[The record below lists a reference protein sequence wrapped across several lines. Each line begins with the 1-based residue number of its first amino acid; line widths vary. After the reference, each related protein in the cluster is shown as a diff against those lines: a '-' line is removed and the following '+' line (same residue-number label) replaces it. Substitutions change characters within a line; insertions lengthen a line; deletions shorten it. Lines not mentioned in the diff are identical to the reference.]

1 MLGNKSILL
10 LATICLCLIIIE
22 ISFQI
27 TLKTGFFKDRI
38 TETQNGNCTHTI
50 YENLYHQ
57 SEENLVEFCRDSNG
71 FVKHQN
77 FSDKHSTIY
86 VCGGS
91 TTEAMVV
98 PSGKRWPAILEVL
111 SRNKVVN
118 DSASGRTFSECLQRL
133 ELYLVKSPKPQKILL
148 LNNVNTLGKFAIDNA
163 TAKET
168 NLNENLK
175 KKITYLYYSMFPGI
189 ANARRSGFFQ
199 DIMRRESTV
208 KTVDRSVKS
217 NDPAFKI
224 DYSYSIA
231 LDSNC
236 CHYASMLNS
245 PASLESFD
253 WKSSNNVDDYVRFY
267 EQELNTLQKTLDK
280 FDIPRDNILFGFESY
295 SYDLGK
301 SQFGDPMRRQ
311 PLYNSDFAAKS
322 LSHRESHLVVSR
334 FDTAIRSLLVSRK
347 WNYFDSQE
355 FLTRPEYFYDTVHLT
370 PLGSEK
376 MAQGVFQII
385 KSNI

>member
-1 MLGNKSILL
+1 M
-10 LATICLCLIIIE
+10 CLCLIIIE

-27 TLKTGFFKDRI
+27 TFKSGFFKNSI
-38 TETQNGNCTHTI
+38 TETQNGNCTYTI

-71 FVKHQN
+71 FVEHQN
-77 FSDKHSTIY
+77 FSDNHSTIY

-98 PSGKRWPAILEVL
+98 PSSKRWPAILEVL
-111 SRNKVVN
+111 SSNKVVN

-133 ELYLVKSPKPQKILL
+133 ELYLMKFPKPQRILL

-168 NLNENLK
+168 DLNENLK
-175 KKITYLYYSMFPGI
+175 KEITHLYYSMFPGI

-199 DIMRRESTV
+199 EIIRHDSKV
-208 KTVDRSVKS
+208 KTVDRSVK
-217 NDPAFKI
+217 NNNQIFKI
-224 DYSYSIA
+224 DYSYSIG

-245 PASLESFD
+245 RASLESFD
-253 WKSSNNVDDYVRFY
+253 WKSNKNIDDYVRFY
-267 EQELNTLQKTLDK
+267 ENELNTLQKTLDK
-280 FDIPRDNILFGFESY
+280 FDIPRDHILFGFESY

-311 PLYNSDFAAKS
+311 PLYNSDIAAKS
-322 LSHRESHLVVSR
+322 LSSSESFLVVSR
-334 FDTAIRSLLVSRK
+334 FDTAIRSLFVSRK

-370 PLGSEK
+370 PLGSEV
-376 MAQGVFQII
+376 MAKGLFQVI
-385 KSNI
+385 KSNS